1 MLEVSGV
8 GKEGSGLGDM
18 GSSSPRGATRQGG
31 AQRLLAE
38 SWRPGGTGTAEA
50 ASRHLSE
57 TRSGRCRVPRRRSL
71 LVPAVP
77 FEGERS
83 ERMCCPA

>member
-18 GSSSPRGATRQGG
+18 GSSSPRGATQQGG

-38 SWRPGGTGTAEA
+38 NWRPGGTVIAEA
-50 ASRHLSE
+50 ASRQPSE
-57 TRSGRCRVPRRRSL
+57 TRSGRCRVPRRSL
-71 LVPAVP
+71 LVPVVP

-83 ERMCCPA
+83 ERMC

>member
-1 MLEVSGV
+1 MLFVCKKGLRGLRNNPREGGAWSQG
-8 GKEGSGLGDM
+8 ETCWRSAEWARRGSGLGDM

-50 ASRHLSE
+50 A
-57 TRSGRCRVPRRRSL
+57 PRQ
-71 LVPAVP
+71 P
-77 FEGERS
+77 
-83 ERMCCPA
+83 